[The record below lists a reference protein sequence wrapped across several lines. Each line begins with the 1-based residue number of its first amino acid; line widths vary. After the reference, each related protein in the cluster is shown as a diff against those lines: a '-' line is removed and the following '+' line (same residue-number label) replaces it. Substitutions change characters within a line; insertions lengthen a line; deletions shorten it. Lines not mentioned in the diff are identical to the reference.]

1 MQRRLPTG
9 NDMLYAIDMHIHT
22 TAGSADSNLRPPVL
36 RERAAT
42 LGLHGVQITEHFRIW
57 NRLEADEL
65 TAGLTLVALRGME
78 WNTEL
83 GHILVLG
90 LDAYRPEIR
99 DAAELRRYVVERGG
113 FMIAA
118 HPFRH
123 AFDPI
128 PALWKA
134 HKSSDVSLE
143 AAMRHPVFELVDAV
157 EVLNGASTD
166 KENDLT
172 ARVAAALGL
181 PGVGGSDAHY
191 AEDVGRAVTLFDDPI
206 GTEQELIDALRRG
219 CFRAAPGPAVLQ
231 SIERPS

>member
-1 MQRRLPTG
+1 MTL
-9 NDMLYAIDMHIHT
+9 IDMHIHT

-36 RERAAT
+36 RERAVT
-42 LGLHGVQITEHFRIW
+42 LGLSAITITEHFRVW
-57 NRLEADEL
+57 SPLEAAE
-65 TAGLTLVALRGME
+65 LVAGTELAVFRGME

-90 LDAYRPEIR
+90 VEAYRPEIR
-99 DAAELRRYVVERGG
+99 SAAALRRYVLDCGG
-113 FMIAA
+113 LMIAA

-134 HKSSDVSLE
+134 HKHGDVSLD
-143 AAMRHPVFELVDAV
+143 AACRHPVFELVDAV

-166 KENDLT
+166 RENAL
-172 ARVAAALGL
+172 AAQVAARLGL

-191 AEDVGRAVTLFDDPI
+191 AEDVGRAITILDEPMPD
-206 GTEQELIDALRRG
+206 ERALVAAVRAGR
-219 CFRAAPGPAVLQ
+219 CRAASGPAA
-231 SIERPS
+231 SHAI

>member
-1 MQRRLPTG
+1 MSFVV
-9 NDMLYAIDMHIHT
+9 DMHIHT

-36 RERAAT
+36 RQRAVA
-42 LGLHGVQITEHFRIW
+42 LGLQAVTISEHFRVW
-57 NRLEADEL
+57 NTLETAELAAD
-65 TAGLTLVALRGME
+65 TGLTVFRGME

-90 LDAYRPEIR
+90 VEQYRPDLR
-99 DAAELRRYVVERGG
+99 SAEALRRYVLDSDGV
-113 FMIAA
+113 MIAA

-134 HKSSDVSLE
+134 HKSSDVSLD
-143 AAMRHPVFELVDAV
+143 AACRHPVFEFVDAV

-166 KENDLT
+166 RENAL
-172 ARVAAALGL
+172 AAQVAARLGL

-191 AEDVGRAVTLFDDPI
+191 AEDVGRAVTVFEDPMAD
-206 GTEQELIDALRRG
+206 EHELIAAVRAGR
-219 CFRAAPGPAVLQ
+219 CRAAAGPAA
-231 SIERPS
+231 SRPI

>member
-1 MQRRLPTG
+1 MP
-9 NDMLYAIDMHIHT
+9 YAIDLHIHT

-36 RERAAT
+36 RERAVA
-42 LGLHGVQITEHFRIW
+42 LGLHGVQITEHFRVW
-57 NRLEADEL
+57 SRHEADD
-65 TAGLTLVALRGME
+65 LVAGHGLLVFRGME

-90 LDAYRPEIR
+90 LDTYRPEIR
-99 DAAELRRYVVERGG
+99 AAAELRRYVVDHGG
-113 FMIAA
+113 LMIAA

-134 HKSSDVSLE
+134 HKSSDVSLD
-143 AAMRHPVFELVDAV
+143 AARRHPVFEFVDAV

-172 ARVAAALGL
+172 ARVAASLGL

-191 AEDVGRAVTLFDDPI
+191 AEDVGRAVTLFDQPI
-206 GTEQELIDALRRG
+206 RTEQDLIDALRRG
-219 CFRAAPGPAVLQ
+219 CFRAARGPAVFE
-231 SIERPS
+231 SIDRPS